1 MKWGG
6 NMKNIF
12 LIALSNMRK
21 AKGQTA
27 SIIVLILI
35 AASMLNLWLMLS
47 MDYKSNFD
55 RYHDKFNAEH
65 VTLAVD
71 GNSDKM
77 QEFLSQTLKDDNRTA
92 QYRLDNCMHMT
103 GSFPYNSGKVNCW
116 LAFLNK
122 KEALTRTIGKAE
134 IVEESNL
141 TSGVY
146 LPMIYKTDNITVG
159 KPIDISIGSH
169 KVTYTVCGFFNSI
182 MMGSHNCV
190 ITELILT
197 EDKYAEL
204 ERSGYAPQATL
215 CSARLTDKSE
225 NLTYESSLKSAVSK
239 QYPNITMVSNCYDIV
254 SQSRYISQMIC
265 SGIISAMAFF
275 VLLIAF
281 VVIVSNITN
290 YIQNNMKNLG
300 ILKAMGYTSGQ
311 LIGSLL
317 LQFSSLTLIAAV
329 IGAGISYSL
338 FPTVNTMMIA
348 QTGIPYAI
356 RFLPVPL
363 VLSIT
368 IPIGAVVFAVWFASR
383 RIKKIEPVVALR
395 SGIQAHNFKNN
406 HIPLEQ
412 TKAPLTFALALKT
425 TLSGVKH
432 NITICITMLVLSL
445 IVVFSGLML
454 ENVITNTA
462 PFLNLI
468 VGETAD
474 SCINVQT
481 EAEDDFLRKM
491 DADDRVEKLYLFT
504 SLNVSHTG
512 GAELMATICNDYSK
526 INNQDIVFEGRFPKY
541 NNEIAIAAKYAKEN
555 GMKIGDEIQI
565 TANGKRENYLICGF
579 TQISNNLGRDCLL
592 TRTGYER
599 LGLLTNTSY
608 YIHLSGK
615 TDIDAFNLQMEKEF
629 EGSVNTTINIGSMI
643 DGTGSVYVSL
653 IAIIVIAILALSAII
668 VAFVLYLLV
677 RTVLNNKQHD
687 YGILKSLG
695 FTTGQLILQTA
706 LSFMPTI
713 IVSSI
718 IGLMVCSLIINPL
731 TALFLSGIGIVK
743 CTFSVPVG
751 FVIAAGIGLILF
763 AFATLCLLSLKIRKI
778 TPKSLLTGE

>member
-1 MKWGG
+1 
-6 NMKNIF
+6 MKNIF

-21 AKGQTA
+21 TKGQTA

-47 MDYKSNFD
+47 MDYKANFD
-55 RYHDKFNAEH
+55 RYHDEFNAEH
-65 VTLAVD
+65 VTLAID

-77 QEFLSQTLKDDNRTA
+77 QKFLSQTLKNDNRTA

-103 GSFPYNSGKVNCW
+103 GSFPYNGGKVNCW

-122 KEALTRTIGKAE
+122 QDALTRTIGKAE

-146 LPMIYKTDNITVG
+146 LPMLYKTDDITVG

-190 ITELILT
+190 ITEAILS

-204 ERSGYAPQATL
+204 ERSGYAQQATL
-215 CSARLTDKSE
+215 CSVRLTDKSE
-225 NLTYESSLKSAVSK
+225 NLTYESALKSAVSK
-239 QYPNITMVSNCYDIV
+239 QYPNITMVSNCYSIV

-275 VLLIAF
+275 ILLIAF

-300 ILKAMGYTSGQ
+300 ILKAIGYTSGQ
-311 LIGSLL
+311 LVRSLL

-329 IGAGISYSL
+329 IGTATSYFL

-356 RFLPVPL
+356 RFLPAPL
-363 VLSIT
+363 VLSLV
-368 IPIGAVVFAVWFASR
+368 IPSGVVVFAVWFASR
-383 RIKKIEPVVALR
+383 KIKKIEPVVALR
-395 SGIQAHNFKNN
+395 SGIQTHNFKNN
-406 HIPLEQ
+406 HIPLER

-425 TLSGVKH
+425 MLSGVKH
-432 NITICITMLVLSL
+432 NIAVCITMLVLSL
-445 IVVFSGLML
+445 IVVFSGLMIQ
-454 ENVITNTA
+454 NVITNTA
-462 PFLNLI
+462 PFLDLI

-481 EAEDDFLRKM
+481 EAEDDFVRKM
-491 DADDRVEKLYLFT
+491 NADDRVEKFYLYT

-526 INNQDIVFEGRFPKY
+526 VNNQKVVFEGRFPKY
-541 NNEIAIAAKYAKEN
+541 NNEIAIAAKYAKES
-555 GMKIGDEIQI
+555 GMKIGDEIEI
-565 TANGKRENYLICGF
+565 STNGKRESYLICGF
-579 TQISNNLGRDCLL
+579 TQISNNLGRDCLF
-592 TRTGYER
+592 TREGYER

-608 YIHLSGK
+608 YIHLSGE
-615 TDIDAFNLQMEKEF
+615 TDIDAFHLEMEKEF
-629 EGSVNTTINIGSMI
+629 EGSLNTTVNIDSMI
-643 DGTGSVYVSL
+643 NGTASVYVSL
-653 IAIIVIAILALSAII
+653 MAIIVIAILVLSAII
-668 VAFVLYLLV
+668 IAFVLYLLV
-677 RTVLNNKQHD
+677 RTILNNKQRD

-713 IVSSI
+713 IVSAI
-718 IGLMVCSLIINPL
+718 IGLTVCSLIINPL

-743 CTFSVPVG
+743 CTFTVPAG
-751 FVIAAGIGLILF
+751 FVIISGIALVLF
-763 AFATLCLLSLKIRKI
+763 TFVTLCLLSLKIRKI
-778 TPKSLLTGE
+778 APKSLLTGE

>member
-677 RTVLNNKQHD
+677 RTVLNK
-687 YGILKSLG
+687 
-695 FTTGQLILQTA
+695 
-706 LSFMPTI
+706 
-713 IVSSI
+713 
-718 IGLMVCSLIINPL
+718 IGRASCRERVCLY
-731 TALFLSGIGIVK
+731 V
-743 CTFSVPVG
+743 
-751 FVIAAGIGLILF
+751 
-763 AFATLCLLSLKIRKI
+763 
-778 TPKSLLTGE
+778 

>member
-1 MKWGG
+1 
-6 NMKNIF
+6 MKNIF

-395 SGIQAHNFKNN
+395 SGIQTHNFKNN

-629 EGSVNTTINIGSMI
+629 EGRDRKST
-643 DGTGSVYVSL
+643 
-653 IAIIVIAILALSAII
+653 
-668 VAFVLYLLV
+668 
-677 RTVLNNKQHD
+677 RLN
-687 YGILKSLG
+687 
-695 FTTGQLILQTA
+695 
-706 LSFMPTI
+706 
-713 IVSSI
+713 SI
-718 IGLMVCSLIINPL
+718 H
-731 TALFLSGIGIVK
+731 A
-743 CTFSVPVG
+743 
-751 FVIAAGIGLILF
+751 
-763 AFATLCLLSLKIRKI
+763 
-778 TPKSLLTGE
+778 

>member
-1 MKWGG
+1 
-6 NMKNIF
+6 MKNIF

-77 QEFLSQTLKDDNRTA
+77 QEFLSQTLKDDSRTA

-122 KEALTRTIGKAE
+122 EEALTRTIGKAE

-146 LPMIYKTDNITVG
+146 LPMIYKTDNIAVG

-363 VLSIT
+363 V
-368 IPIGAVVFAVWFASR
+368 PPG
-383 RIKKIEPVVALR
+383 
-395 SGIQAHNFKNN
+395 
-406 HIPLEQ
+406 
-412 TKAPLTFALALKT
+412 
-425 TLSGVKH
+425 
-432 NITICITMLVLSL
+432 
-445 IVVFSGLML
+445 
-454 ENVITNTA
+454 
-462 PFLNLI
+462 
-468 VGETAD
+468 
-474 SCINVQT
+474 
-481 EAEDDFLRKM
+481 
-491 DADDRVEKLYLFT
+491 Y
-504 SLNVSHTG
+504 
-512 GAELMATICNDYSK
+512 
-526 INNQDIVFEGRFPKY
+526 
-541 NNEIAIAAKYAKEN
+541 IAA
-555 GMKIGDEIQI
+555 
-565 TANGKRENYLICGF
+565 CF
-579 TQISNNLGRDCLL
+579 
-592 TRTGYER
+592 
-599 LGLLTNTSY
+599 
-608 YIHLSGK
+608 
-615 TDIDAFNLQMEKEF
+615 LQ
-629 EGSVNTTINIGSMI
+629 
-643 DGTGSVYVSL
+643 
-653 IAIIVIAILALSAII
+653 
-668 VAFVLYLLV
+668 
-677 RTVLNNKQHD
+677 HP
-687 YGILKSLG
+687 
-695 FTTGQLILQTA
+695 GQMFRHILQ
-706 LSFMPTI
+706 
-713 IVSSI
+713 
-718 IGLMVCSLIINPL
+718 
-731 TALFLSGIGIVK
+731 
-743 CTFSVPVG
+743 
-751 FVIAAGIGLILF
+751 
-763 AFATLCLLSLKIRKI
+763 
-778 TPKSLLTGE
+778 